1 MEINKKIAALG
12 TLFLGLAVI
21 LGAFGAHKLKE
32 MVSAN
37 MIEVFQKGVTY
48 QFYHGFG
55 LLILS
60 LFSNHIDRIF
70 QKWTQYLFVAGI
82 LIFSGFLYAYSL
94 TNTSIFAIIVPIGGL
109 CFIGG
114 WVLFTIGLLRKK

>member
-1 MEINKKIAALG
+1 MEINKKIAASG
-12 TLFLGLAVI
+12 TIFLGLAVI

-32 MVSAN
+32 MVSPN
-37 MIEVFQKGVTY
+37 MIEIFQKGVTY

-70 QKWTQYLFVAGI
+70 QKWTQYLFIIGI
-82 LIFSGFLYAYSL
+82 LIFSGCLYAYSL
-94 TNTSIFAIIVPIGGL
+94 TNTTIFAIIVPIGGL